1 MTGGSNPP
9 APAIAAVVLAAG
21 LGTRMRSRRPKHL
34 HELLGRRMLDW
45 ALDAVLPLAPEPL
58 VVVVSPE
65 TREELEGTLPAGA
78 VLALQPEPR
87 GTGDA
92 VAAGLAALEGLEGDV
107 LVVPGDSPLL
117 APELVREVVET
128 HRREGVAVT
137 LLSIETEKPLP
148 YGRVVRGEDG
158 SVTRIVEE
166 RDASEEERAI
176 RELNASVYAFAA
188 ADLRTALAEL
198 APDNAQGEL
207 YLTDTVR
214 LLADAG
220 RPVAAVRTGDVDAA
234 QGVNTRVELA
244 EAAAA
249 LRERILRRH
258 MLAGVTITDPA
269 TTWIDGGVEIEPDA
283 VIGPFTVLQ
292 GSTVVRAEAEVGPHV
307 VARDAEIG
315 PRATVGPF
323 AYLRPGARLAADS
336 KVGTFVEVKNA
347 EIGERTKVPHLSYI
361 GDADIGEDTNIGAGA
376 ITANYRP
383 ELGSGKQRTRIGS
396 NVHTGSDNVFVAPV
410 EIGDNAW
417 IGAGSV
423 VTDDVPPGALAIARA
438 RQVVKEHYGDE
449 ERHE

>member
-1 MTGGSNPP
+1 M
-9 APAIAAVVLAAG
+9 AAG

-45 ALDAVLPLAPEPL
+45 ALDAVLPLEPAPL

-65 TREELEGTLPAGA
+65 ARGELDGTLPEGVA
-78 VLALQPEPR
+78 LALQAEPR

-92 VAAGLAALEGLEGDV
+92 VAAALGALDGFEGDV

-128 HRREGVAVT
+128 QRREGAAVT
-137 LLSIETEKPLP
+137 LLSIETEKPLA
-148 YGRVVRGEDG
+148 YGRIVRDGEG
-158 SVTRIVEE
+158 RVRRIVEE
-166 RDASEEERAI
+166 GDATEEERAI

-188 ADLRTALAEL
+188 ADLRDALARLE
-198 APDNAQGEL
+198 PDNAQGDL

-214 LLADAG
+214 LLAEAG
-220 RPVAAVRTGDVDAA
+220 RPVAVVRTGDVDSA

-258 MLAGVTITDPA
+258 MLAGVTVVDPA
-269 TTWIDGGVEIEPDA
+269 TTWIDGEVEIEPDA

-292 GSTVVRAEAEVGPHV
+292 GRTVVRAEAEVGPHV

-315 PRATVGPF
+315 PRTTVGPF
-323 AYLRPGARLAADS
+323 AYLRPGTRLAADA

-347 EIGERTKVPHLSYI
+347 DIGERSKVPHLSYI
-361 GDADIGEDTNIGAGA
+361 GDADIGADTNIGAGA

-383 ELGSGKQRTRIGS
+383 EMGSGKQRTRIGS

-417 IGAGSV
+417 IGAGSTI
-423 VTDDVPPGALAIARA
+423 TDDVPPGALAIARA
-438 RQVVKEHYGDE
+438 RQVLKERYGDRE
-449 ERHE
+449 PNE